1 MTIPLVCEKE
11 QATTKTNAGFFAAL
25 RMTNV
30 FLWFAKEF
38 YGSQKETSKG
48 QRQVRFG
55 GGARVEVEKRIS
67 PLRRSQK
74 RDRLRSK

>member
-1 MTIPLVCEKE
+1 VKKNKQRQRQMR
-11 QATTKTNAGFFAAL
+11 GFFAAL

-67 PLRRSQK
+67 PLRRSQEA
-74 RDRLRSK
+74 RAA